1 MTRKEFDEVFNS
13 NVNNKTKSDDPE
25 LLEIY
30 SYILDHENFD
40 SDWWN
45 EDHGTNDLM
54 YIIRNCNA
62 QIFEKIK
69 TDISNWTAHQIE
81 LFAQTLN
88 SNDLI
93 DFKVNERIELYLHLF
108 EIQRTDFDLYDAFY
122 YGRNINLSLVNN
134 DLLIQLADRLQY
146 ESIECLLKNDT

>member
-1 MTRKEFDEVFNS
+1 MTRIEFDEIFSS
-13 NVNNKTKSDDPE
+13 NVNNKTKSKDSE

-30 SYILDHENFD
+30 AYLLEHENFD

-45 EDHGTNDLM
+45 DHHGTNDLM
-54 YIIRNCNA
+54 YIIRNCSTN
-62 QIFEKIK
+62 IFEKIK
-69 TDISNWTAHQIE
+69 TDIFNWTAYQIE

-88 SNDLI
+88 SNDLK

-122 YGRNINLSLVNN
+122 YGRNINLSLGSN
-134 DLLIQLADRLQY
+134 DLLIRLADRLHY
-146 ESIECLLKNDT
+146 ESIECLLNSK

>member
-1 MTRKEFDEVFNS
+1 MTRKEFDEVFSS

-134 DLLIQLADRLQY
+134 DLLIQLADRLHY

>member
-1 MTRKEFDEVFNS
+1 MTRKEFDEVFSS
-13 NVNNKTKSDDPE
+13 NVNNKTKSEDPE

-30 SYILDHENFD
+30 GYILDHEGFD

-54 YIIRNCNA
+54 YIIRNCNTN
-62 QIFEKIK
+62 IFEKIK

-88 SNDLI
+88 SNDLK
-93 DFKVNERIELYLHLF
+93 DFKVNERTGLYLHLF

-146 ESIECLLKNDT
+146 ESIECLLNSK

>member
-1 MTRKEFDEVFNS
+1 MTRKEFDEVFSS
-13 NVNNKTKSDDPE
+13 NVNNKTKSEDPE

-30 SYILDHENFD
+30 GYILKYEYFD

-62 QIFEKIK
+62 NIFEKIK
-69 TDISNWTAHQIE
+69 TDISNWTANQIE

-88 SNDLI
+88 SNDLK
-93 DFKVNERIELYLHLF
+93 DFKVNERIELYLYLF
-108 EIQRTDFDLYDAFY
+108 EIQRTDFDLYDAFHY
-122 YGRNINLSLVNN
+122 SRNINLSLGSNN
-134 DLLIQLADRLQY
+134 LLIQLADRLHY
-146 ESIECLLKNDT
+146 ESIECLLNSK

>member
-1 MTRKEFDEVFNS
+1 MTKQEFDKVFSLNIS
-13 NVNNKTKSDDPE
+13 NKTESEDPE

-30 SYILDHENFD
+30 GYILEYENFD

-54 YIIRNCNA
+54 YIIKNCSAN
-62 QIFEKIK
+62 IFEKIK

-81 LFAQTLN
+81 LFTQTLN
-88 SNDLI
+88 SNDLK

-108 EIQRTDFDLYDAFY
+108 EIQRTDVDLYGAFY
-122 YGRNINLSLVNN
+122 YGRNINLSLGNN
-134 DLLIQLADRLQY
+134 DLLIRLANRLHY
-146 ESIECLLKNDT
+146 ESVECLLNSK

>member
-1 MTRKEFDEVFNS
+1 MTRIEFDEIFSS
-13 NVNNKTKSDDPE
+13 NVNNKTKSKDSE

-30 SYILDHENFD
+30 AYLLEHENFD

-45 EDHGTNDLM
+45 DHHGTNDLM
-54 YIIRNCNA
+54 YIIRNCSTN
-62 QIFEKIK
+62 IFEKIK
-69 TDISNWTAHQIE
+69 TDIFNWTAYQIE

-88 SNDLI
+88 SNDFK

-122 YGRNINLSLVNN
+122 YGRNINLSLGSN
-134 DLLIQLADRLQY
+134 DLLIRLADRLHY
-146 ESIECLLKNDT
+146 ESIECLLNSK